1 MMGVFFLIV
10 GKPLMTML
18 FYFLWLI
25 EKSRSAMYLYIDLP
39 LEVIDLDQFK
49 YINDSYGHMTGDD
62 VLRMIRIESIGLVDL
77 ESGQI
82 IGFEGLGLLLQL

>member
-1 MMGVFFLIV
+1 
-10 GKPLMTML
+10 
-18 FYFLWLI
+18 
-25 EKSRSAMYLYIDLP
+25 MYLYIDLP

-62 VLRMIRIESIGLVDL
+62 VLRMIRIGSIGLVDL

-82 IGFEGLGLLLQL
+82 LGFEGLGLLLQL

>member
-25 EKSRSAMYLYIDLP
+25 EKRWSAMYLYIDLP

-49 YINDSYGHMTGDD
+49 YINDSYGDMTGDD